1 MTRQVRGVYNYEQIY
16 MKLSLKYGMESL
28 AIGLSFLTVFQ
39 FAVPPVYAQTLP
51 VELNIVVVQG
61 EGTINSVRQRAGKEP
76 VIQVEDEN
84 HKPIAGAA
92 VVFTLPTEGAT
103 GSFGNGGKTLT
114 IMTDPQGRATAQGLK
129 VNEYPGKLVVHIS
142 VSYRGLSART
152 NITQFD
158 EGPPVTKKASSGG
171 HTGRIVAILAIV
183 GAAAGAG
190 AYLALRKNGSSSTSS
205 TIGGGTSTVTAIGLT
220 PGTGTIT
227 GPH

>member
-1 MTRQVRGVYNYEQIY
+1 
-16 MKLSLKYGMESL
+16 MKTSLKYGMESL
-28 AIGLSFLTVFQ
+28 AISLSFLIVFQ
-39 FAVPPVYAQTLP
+39 LALPPVYAQTPAPAAAQGLP
-51 VELNIVVVQG
+51 TELNIVVVQG
-61 EGTINSVRQRAGKEP
+61 EGTINNVRERASKEP

-84 HKPIAGAA
+84 HKPIPGAA

-171 HTGRIVAILAIV
+171 GHGKLLVILAIV

-190 AYLALRKNGSSSTSS
+190 AYLALRKSGSTSTS
-205 TIGGGTSTVTAIGLT
+205 GGGTTTPPVTIGLT